1 MQKIIIFFIMF
12 FQVTFFI
19 KPAETIYKADH
30 EREIFYYINDH
41 IIVLSAYKINSKKV
55 DKTFGN
61 KGQLKLFLKN
71 GYIPLSLKIII
82 EKQSNILIRCKF
94 KNDDEA
100 EIILSETGDLLKGH
114 DIVEEEIVID

>member
-1 MQKIIIFFIMF
+1 MQKIIILLIM
-12 FQVTFFI
+12 FQVTFII
-19 KPAETIYKADH
+19 KPAEANIYKAMH

-41 IIVLSAYKINSKKV
+41 IIVLNAYKINSKKV

-61 KGQLKLFLKN
+61 NGQLKLFLKN